1 MRTVR
6 FWVAPVVGLIVAIV
20 LATTSLII
28 DSALTWPTAPPPP
41 LLAGSAST
49 AGSLFSAI
57 AGAVTSLLALVF
69 TIITVVIQLA
79 TGQYSA
85 RALRTLYMDRPT
97 HFTIGIFVT
106 TITYSLMV
114 LPSVKS
120 EGDPLGVTVMLAVLL
135 AVLSVVTFAIFAH
148 HVAHL
153 IRVGSLTAAM
163 AGDTRSVIDRE
174 MPHPV
179 SHETEAPAAPGP
191 PKERPSQSVC
201 TTTSGSLVDVD
212 EEALLRAA
220 QTIDG
225 VIEVVPAIGDYLP
238 EGATLFRI
246 WGPDTSHDV
255 LRQSV
260 TLDVERTVDRDVAWG
275 LRLLVDVCVRALSPG
290 INDPTTAVQSLD
302 RIHDLLRL
310 LSTRAMPKT
319 QWFDPEGELR
329 VLTHSP
335 NWEDFVAL
343 ATDEVRQAGAQQL
356 QVMRRLRALLLDIRD
371 VAPSGRRPPL
381 DRRLAVLDATI
392 ERTFEDEDDRR
403 LAAQPDVQGIGGGFP
418 TAYERDV

>member
-1 MRTVR
+1 M
-6 FWVAPVVGLIVAIV
+6 
-20 LATTSLII
+20 
-28 DSALTWPTAPPPP
+28 
-41 LLAGSAST
+41 
-49 AGSLFSAI
+49 
-57 AGAVTSLLALVF
+57 TSLLALVF
-69 TIITVVIQLA
+69 TIITVIIQLA

-114 LPSVKS
+114 LPSVSS
-120 EGDPLGVTVMLAVLL
+120 ENDPLGVTVMVAVLL

-153 IRVGSLTAAM
+153 IRVGSLTATM

-179 SHETEAPAAPGP
+179 SRETEAPTASGP
-191 PKERPSQSVC
+191 PKERPSRSVY

-212 EEALLRAA
+212 EAALLRAA
-220 QTIDG
+220 QVMDG
-225 VIEVVPAIGDYLP
+225 VIEVVPVIGDYLP
-238 EGATLFRI
+238 DGATLFRI
-246 WGPDTSHDV
+246 WGSDTSHDA

-260 TLDVERTVDRDVAWG
+260 TLDVERTLNRDVAWG

-310 LSTRAMPKT
+310 LATRAMPKT

-329 VLTHSP
+329 VLMHSP

-343 ATDEVRQAGAQQL
+343 GTDEVRQAGAQQL
-356 QVMRRLRALLLDIRD
+356 QVVRRLRALLLDVRD
-371 VAPSGRRPPL
+371 VAPPGRRPPL
-381 DRRLAVLDATI
+381 DGASQCST
-392 ERTFEDEDDRR
+392 
-403 LAAQPDVQGIGGGFP
+403 PP
-418 TAYERDV
+418 